1 MKTSDTHQT
10 KTRNLVKGLFF
21 AVFKLI
27 PHLKYSKEDGDW
39 RHGMEEREGRVPG
52 VLDMDTH

>member
-1 MKTSDTHQT
+1 
-10 KTRNLVKGLFF
+10 
-21 AVFKLI
+21 LI